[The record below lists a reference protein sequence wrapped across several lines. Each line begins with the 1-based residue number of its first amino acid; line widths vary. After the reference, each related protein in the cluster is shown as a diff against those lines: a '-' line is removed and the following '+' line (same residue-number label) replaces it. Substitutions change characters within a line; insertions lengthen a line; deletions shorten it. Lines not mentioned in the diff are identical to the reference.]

1 MGELTAEER
10 RLADL
15 RAQGCDWAEIAARLG
30 GSAEACRKQ
39 LARALD
45 RVEHQLEGGEDSD
58 G

>member
-15 RAQGCDWAEIAARLG
+15 RAQGFEWTEIAARPG
-30 GSAEACRKQ
+30 GTAESCRKQ

-45 RVEHQLEGGEDSD
+45 RVEHQLERSEIGDD
-58 G
+58 